1 MKRSRFTK
9 RQIIGVLERFHAG
22 ASVAELCDE
31 YGISAS
37 TLYAWRS
44 RYIHIKPEEDSALHR
59 MRRENRRL
67 RRIIAGMTEETDRLK
82 GMIRASQ
89 FKIAQPPNEGITH
102 EDRTGSGESDA
113 F

>member
-1 MKRSRFTK
+1 M
-9 RQIIGVLERFHAG
+9 
-22 ASVAELCDE
+22 AELCDE
-31 YGISAS
+31 HGISAS
-37 TLYAWRS
+37 TLYSWRS

-67 RRIIAGMTEETDRLK
+67 RRIIAGMTEEADRLK

-89 FKIAQPPNEGITH
+89 FKLAQPSNEGIAH
-102 EDRTGSGESDA
+102 EDGTGSGGSDV

>member
-1 MKRSRFTK
+1 
-9 RQIIGVLERFHAG
+9 
-22 ASVAELCDE
+22 
-31 YGISAS
+31 
-37 TLYAWRS
+37 
-44 RYIHIKPEEDSALHR
+44 

-89 FKIAQPPNEGITH
+89 FKIAPPSNEGIAH
-102 EDRTGSGESDA
+102 EDGTGSGGSDA

>member
-1 MKRSRFTK
+1 
-9 RQIIGVLERFHAG
+9 
-22 ASVAELCDE
+22 
-31 YGISAS
+31 
-37 TLYAWRS
+37 
-44 RYIHIKPEEDSALHR
+44 

-89 FKIAQPPNEGITH
+89 FKIAHPSNEGIAH
-102 EDRTGSGESDA
+102 EDGTGSGGSDA